1 MNIGTTT
8 ERVAELLLS
17 HKGLKVITNNVN
29 IVNIFSHSDDAKVWL
44 AGGKVRKAD
53 SAVIG
58 EDPTYFIRQF
68 KVDYAVVGVAA
79 IGNDGLLMDFDRREV
94 IVSRAIFESCRKLIL
109 VADDTKF
116 ERSAPM
122 VISNISE
129 VDILVTNNLPSPEI
143 IEICNANN
151 IEIVLAKD
159 ELQ

>member
-1 MNIGTTT
+1 
-8 ERVAELLLS
+8 
-17 HKGLKVITNNVN
+17 
-29 IVNIFSHSDDAKVWL
+29 
-44 AGGKVRKAD
+44 
-53 SAVIG
+53 
-58 EDPTYFIRQF
+58 
-68 KVDYAVVGVAA
+68 
-79 IGNDGLLMDFDRREV
+79 MDFDRREV

-129 VDILVTNNLPSPEI
+129 VDILVTNNQPSPEI